1 MRGLR
6 WPWGESD
13 DFGSSRLLTSFA
25 LVMIPSALWLEST
38 LFHINSDYAWT
49 PILVIGI
56 LTLVSIG
63 NIMMGLLA
71 YAAYEDGVKNARMM
85 IAGSVM
91 LGIQCILND
100 WILWTYK
107 FPW

>member
-1 MRGLR
+1 
-6 WPWGESD
+6 
-13 DFGSSRLLTSFA
+13 
-25 LVMIPSALWLEST
+25 
-38 LFHINSDYAWT
+38 
-49 PILVIGI
+49 
-56 LTLVSIG
+56 
-63 NIMMGLLA
+63 MMGLLA
-71 YAAYEDGVKNARMM
+71 YAAYEDGVENARMM